1 MTRPVATQAEL
12 NALKEAVSRCLAS
25 AWPDGALTDKDGFA
39 ERLASLWVS
48 MAASGQTAIGDPD
61 SGFGIQAAVIAA
73 IEHGAAGSPAPIVPA
88 TILNLACHGAA
99 PALVAELQAGTLL
112 PAIAYAGFDGDRAAG
127 AVRLSDGQ
135 VSGSLHFVDDLT
147 IASHLAIFADEG
159 LAIVA
164 RTASGLRVTETP
176 GLVRPS
182 FHRIDLNRCPT
193 KTIPLPRDMLD
204 DLARVAR
211 LLHAARALGAARR
224 AFSLAIENAGT
235 RRQFGKLL
243 AQFQAMQHKL
253 ANCEIALQGSEA
265 ILMHAAALHD
275 AGDADWR
282 SFAEAAVAFAAT
294 HLRQT
299 SIETQHALGAM
310 GYAEAHEAP
319 AHFRRVHGD
328 LCRMGGAHRAQSAL
342 FDAVWMRKALPGFRL
357 DDGAEAYRARVR
369 SWLAEH
375 WDEAA
380 QAEERDRPEAERGID
395 RDFVRRLAQAGL
407 LSASWP
413 AEHGGDDLGFLE
425 QLALNEE
432 LEAVRAPYS
441 LAVCISWLL
450 APLVIDHGRPELQA
464 EILPRARRGEIVAAL
479 GYSEPEAGSDLS
491 NLKTRAIRDGDE
503 YVITGQKLWGTLT
516 EKATHI
522 LLAARTDPDAQ
533 PRRDGISLF
542 VVPADLPG
550 IVIQPH
556 MAFYGHNFC
565 TQFYDAVRI
574 PAWCLLGRENGGWP
588 LLGSALASERVF
600 MGGKVRKLAGIFDR
614 IIGQISERGPT
625 SQDNGTTLRLGALA
639 AELLVARL
647 FAIRSVRTLADGRM
661 PIVEGAI
668 SKVFSGELAERLGET
683 AIDILGTGGLL
694 GSEAVDAPLGGLIEH
709 ELRTALMTV
718 IGGGAAEIQR
728 SIIAQQGLDLPR

>member
-1 MTRPVATQAEL
+1 MMHARPAEL
-12 NALKEAVSRCLAS
+12 DALRDAVCRCLAA
-25 AWPDGALTDKDGFA
+25 AWPEGALTPRPDLA
-39 ERLASLWVS
+39 ERLPRLWAS
-48 MAASGQTAIGDPD
+48 MAASGQTVIGHPE

-73 IEHGAAGSPAPIVPA
+73 MEHGVAGSPAAIIPSTIV
-88 TILNLACHGAA
+88 NLACHTAA
-99 PALVAELQAGTLL
+99 PDIVEAVQAGTLL
-112 PAIAYAGFDGDRAAG
+112 PAIAYAAFDGDHAAG
-127 AVRLSDGQ
+127 TARLAAGHLC
-135 VSGSLHFVDDLT
+135 GNLNFVEDVPV
-147 IASHLAIFADEG
+147 ASHLVIFVDQG
-159 LAIVA
+159 LAVIARSAAGLVA
-164 RTASGLRVTETP
+164 TETP
-176 GLVRPS
+176 GLVRPA
-182 FHRIDLNRCPT
+182 FHRLDLQDCPARL
-193 KTIPLPRDMLD
+193 IPLPRDRLD
-204 DLARVAR
+204 DLARIAR
-211 LLHAARALGAARR
+211 LLYAARALGAARR
-224 AFSLAIENAGT
+224 AFSLAVENAKT

-265 ILMHAAALHD
+265 MLPHAAMLCD
-275 AGDADWR
+275 AGDDDWPL
-282 SFAEAAVAFAAT
+282 FAEAAIAFASSQ
-294 HLRQT
+294 LRQT
-299 SIETQHALGAM
+299 SVETQHALGAM

-328 LCRMGGAHRAQSAL
+328 LCRMGGAHRAQAAL
-342 FDAVWMRKALPGFRL
+342 FDAVRSRGALPGFWL
-357 DDGAEAYRARVR
+357 GDGAEAYRARVKA
-369 SWLAEH
+369 WLAQN
-375 WDEAA
+375 WDDAA
-380 QAEERDRPEAERGID
+380 QAEERGKPEAVRGLD
-395 RDFVRRLAQAGL
+395 PDFVRRLAQAGL

-413 AEHGGDDLGFLE
+413 AEHGGENLGFLE

-432 LEAVRAPYS
+432 LEAAKAPYS

-450 APLVIDHGRPELQA
+450 APLVISHGRPELQA

-491 NLKTRAIRDGDE
+491 NLKTRAVRDGDD

-522 LLAARTDPDAQ
+522 LLAARTDPEAQ

-550 IVIQPH
+550 ITIQPH
-556 MAFYGHNFC
+556 MAFYGHSFC
-565 TQFYDAVRI
+565 TQFYDDVRI
-574 PAWCLLGRENGGWP
+574 PGWCLLGEENGGWP

-600 MGGKVRKLAGIFDR
+600 MGGKVRKLAGIFGR
-614 IIGQISERGPT
+614 ILDHLGEQNDGRPGGGTAERI
-625 SQDNGTTLRLGALA
+625 GALA

-647 FAIRSVRTLADGRM
+647 FALRSIVALEDGRM

-668 SKVFSGELAERLGET
+668 SKVFSGELAERLSET

-694 GSEAVDAPLGGLIEH
+694 GSEAADAPLGGLIEH
-709 ELRTALMTV
+709 ELRTALMMV